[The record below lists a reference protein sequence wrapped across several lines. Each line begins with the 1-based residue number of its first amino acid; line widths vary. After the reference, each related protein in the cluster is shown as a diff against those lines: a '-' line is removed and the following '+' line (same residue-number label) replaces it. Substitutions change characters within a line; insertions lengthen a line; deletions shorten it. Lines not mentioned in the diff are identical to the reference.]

1 MKRAL
6 FVTYGGGHVTMI
18 APVAKALQ
26 LQGIECHVLALTT
39 GYRKAQLLG
48 LNPRGYRDFQHLVP
62 DLDRVLAWGQKLVPE
77 NSHPDVDT
85 SESLAYLGINF
96 SQWVHDHGEA
106 DAWNLYAEQGRLG
119 FYPLNFMRLVL
130 QDIEPDVV
138 VTTNSNRSEE
148 AAVEAA
154 IELTIPSLSMVDLF
168 LGASDPFCQRRLY
181 ADRLT
186 VISEEVRQVLLSVG
200 LPASRV
206 VVTGSPAF
214 DTLASETVR
223 LQAQAFKRKLGWDNL
238 NVVMFAGHKEE
249 MPGTPAEWRGRL
261 FCMEVETRLRDWLD
275 DGDDRA
281 LIVRYHPSESH
292 LYPKLAS
299 HPRMHRSEPSLES
312 LHPLLL
318 ASNVVVVQASTVGL
332 EASLSGRAVL
342 CLTFAPSVRGTA
354 YNYADLGLATA
365 VDSMDNLIHALNQN
379 KPLWH
384 PDPDRFLLGRSTV
397 AVSEEV
403 LQLLSKK

>member
-1 MKRAL
+1 M
-6 FVTYGGGHVTMI
+6 V
-18 APVAKALQ
+18 APVVKALQ
-26 LQGIECHVLALTT
+26 LRGVECHVIALTT

-48 LNPRGYRDFQHLVP
+48 LNPRGYRDYQNLVP
-62 DLDRVLAWGQKLVPE
+62 DIGRVLAWGQQLAPE
-77 NSHPDVDT
+77 NSHPDVET

-106 DAWNLYAEQGRLG
+106 EAWSLYAKHGRLG

-130 QDIEPDVV
+130 QEVEPDVL
-138 VTTNSNRSEE
+138 VTTNSTRSEE

-154 IELTIPSLSMVDLF
+154 FDLSIPSLSMVDLF
-168 LGASDPFCQRRLY
+168 LGASDPFCQRCLY
-181 ADRLT
+181 ADTLT

-214 DTLASETVR
+214 DTLASTTVR
-223 LQAQAFKRKLGWDNL
+223 LQAQDFKRKLGWEDL

-249 MPGTPAEWRGRL
+249 MPGTPTEWWGRL
-261 FCMEVETRLRDWLD
+261 FCLEIEARLRDWLD

-292 LYPKLAS
+292 LYPKLAP
-299 HPRMHRSEPSLES
+299 HPRMHRSEPSLEA

-332 EASLSGRAVL
+332 EASLAGRAVL
-342 CLTFAPSVRGTA
+342 CLTFAPSVRGTS

-365 VDSMDNLIHALNQN
+365 VDSMDNLIHALNQD
-379 KPLWH
+379 KPLWR
-384 PDPDRFLLGRSTV
+384 PDPDKFLVGRSTA
-397 AVSEEV
+397 AVSEQV